1 MNKKLIFLLSFFGIS
16 MAFISTYW
24 ITSTT
29 AELAV
34 WFVILLACA
43 YFISRQCSEKFFLNG
58 FVTGIVCSLFVTAA
72 HIWLFDDYASHHLE
86 RMLLLGNMPLSPRTG
101 MAAISPAFALA
112 SGLALGFIS
121 LIASKI
127 VKSPVPSAA

>member
-34 WFVILLACA
+34 WFFILLACA
-43 YFISRQCSEKFFLNG
+43 YSISKQCTEKIFLNG
-58 FVTGIVCSLFVTAA
+58 FIAGMLCSFFVTAA

-86 RMLLLGNMPLSPRTG
+86 RMLLFGNLPLSPRTG
-101 MAAISPAFALA
+101 MAVMGLGFAVI
-112 SGLALGFIS
+112 SGLALGLLSVITTKF
-121 LIASKI
+121 
-127 VKSPVPSAA
+127 VKSPAPSTA

>member
-34 WFVILLACA
+34 WFVILLACS
-43 YFISRQCSEKFFLNG
+43 YSISKQCSEKFFLNG
-58 FVTGIVCSLFVTAA
+58 FIAGMLCSFIVTAT
-72 HIWLFDDYASHHLE
+72 HIWLFNDYASHHLE
-86 RMLLLGNMPLSPRTG
+86 RMLLFGNMPMSPRTG
-101 MAAISPAFALA
+101 MALLAPAFAIV
-112 SGLALGFIS
+112 SGLSLGLFS
-121 LIASKI
+121 LIASKM
-127 VKSPVPSAA
+127 VKSPATATA

>member
-43 YFISRQCSEKFFLNG
+43 YSISRQCTEKYFLNG
-58 FVTGIVCSLFVTAA
+58 FIAGLICSFLVTAA
-72 HIWLFDDYASHHLE
+72 HIWLFNDYASHHLE
-86 RMLLLGNMPLSPRTG
+86 RMLLFGNLPLSPRTG
-101 MAAISPAFALA
+101 MAVMGLAFAVI
-112 SGLALGFIS
+112 SGTALGLLS
-121 LIASKI
+121 VIASK
-127 VKSPVPSAA
+127 VMKSPAPAAA